1 MIRSMTAFAREESRG
16 DWGWL
21 AWELRSVNHRYLDLY
36 PRLPEELRFL
46 EPALRERAGRAL
58 ARGKVECTLR
68 YRPSAGAAGALA
80 VNWRYAEQ
88 LLAACDAVR
97 ERLAEPAGVSPLEV
111 VRTPG
116 VIEEQAP
123 DLAPVGEA
131 AVELLE
137 AALATLVAA
146 REREGQRLAAIIGE
160 RARALAG
167 HVAAVRERRPEVN
180 REVRAR
186 LEARL
191 SELGANP
198 DPGRLEQELVFIA
211 QRLDVDEELERL
223 DSHLAELDGILGA
236 AEPVGRRLDFL
247 MQELNREANTLSAKA
262 ADAETTR
269 HGVEMKVLIE
279 QMREQVQN
287 LE

>member
-1 MIRSMTAFAREESRG
+1 MVRSMTAFAREESQG
-16 DWGWL
+16 EWGSL
-21 AWELRSVNHRYLDLY
+21 AWELRSVNHRYLELH

-46 EPALRERAGRAL
+46 EPMLREHAGGRL
-58 ARGKVECTLR
+58 ARGRVECTLH
-68 YRPSAGAAGALA
+68 YRPSATADGAVA

-116 VIEEQAP
+116 VIEEQPP
-123 DLAPVGEA
+123 DLAPVAEA
-131 AVELLE
+131 AGALLQ
-137 AALATLVAA
+137 AALDSLVAA
-146 REREGQRLAAIIGE
+146 REREGERLAGIIAE
-160 RARALAG
+160 RAESLAG
-167 HVAAVRERRPEVN
+167 HVAAVRERRPQVN

-191 SELGANP
+191 AELGGNP

-236 AEPVGRRLDFL
+236 PEPVGRRLDFL
-247 MQELNREANTLSAKA
+247 MQELNREANTLASKA
-262 ADAETTR
+262 SDAQTTR